1 MKSLLSTLAAGAM
14 ALALLATGCST
25 TVTTNTNTAP
35 AGNTNAGAR
44 NTNTAATN
52 TAPPAGNTAAT
63 NSNAGGGTQGGGGTA
78 ASVEITNQ
86 TNWDIHH
93 LYMSPVNER
102 NWGPDQLG
110 TRVLTKNG
118 GQFTLTDIP
127 CANYD
132 IRVVDQDGDEC
143 IIEDVELCRG
153 GYEWRITNQELLS
166 CQGFGQ

>member
-1 MKSLLSTLAAGAM
+1 MKSLLSTLATGVF

-35 AGNTNAGAR
+35 ASNTNAGAR

-63 NSNAGGGTQGGGGTA
+63 NSNAGGGAGGRA
-78 ASVEITNQ
+78 ASVEIENQ

-93 LYMSPVNER
+93 LYMSPSRER

-118 GQFTLTDIP
+118 GTFTLTDIP
-127 CANYD
+127 CENYD
-132 IRVVDQDGDEC
+132 IRVVDSDGDEC
-143 IIEDVELCRG
+143 IIENVELCGG